1 MNISIPTEDVAGVL
15 KQDLEGRLEVMD
27 DVGLKD
33 SPDYT
38 DMDAV
43 ADLLRTAKVFPA
55 TLELSDTE
63 TQQAAIA
70 VQNCRDF
77 ADEVAET
84 MAALNRLAD
93 TLKQAGY
100 PR

>member
-1 MNISIPTEDVAGVL
+1 MHIIIPAKDVAGVL
-15 KQDLEGRLEVMD
+15 GQDLEGRLEVMD

-33 SPDYT
+33 SPDYA

-43 ADLLRTAKVFPA
+43 AGLLRAAKVFPA
-55 TLELSDTE
+55 TLELSDAE

-77 ADEVAET
+77 ADEIPET
-84 MAALNRLAD
+84 MTALDALAA
-93 TLKQAGY
+93 TLKAAGY